1 MPATVR
7 FSKARASLI
16 EECRERAMNMAIPPH
31 PLSLKKHHQRHRFNV
46 HVQSPPGERNPIS
59 WTHSSKSRLLTAPGP
74 ALESTRNLRPI
85 AAPLGHAMKRPSTVS
100 FDTTAPRQQWIDHE
114 TRRVAT
120 AEGRR
125 REATMRRKR
134 AIPPLTPLRKNSKD
148 TSQRTQIKPRNHR
161 HNFT

>member
-16 EECRERAMNMAIPPH
+16 QECRERAMNMAIPPH

-46 HVQSPPGERNPIS
+46 HAQSSPGERNPIS
-59 WTHSSKSRLLTAPGP
+59 WTHSSKARVLTAPGS
-74 ALESTRNLRPI
+74 ALESTRNLRPT
-85 AAPLGHAMKRPSTVS
+85 AVPLGHATKRPSTVS
-100 FDTTAPRQQWIDHE
+100 FDTTAPRQQWIDRE
-114 TRRVAT
+114 TRRAAT

-134 AIPPLTPLRKNSKD
+134 ATRAFRVIRTSTPWQVNDYEYR
-148 TSQRTQIKPRNHR
+148 
-161 HNFT
+161 